1 MKTTTKF
8 LILTLSLLLAALS
21 VMGQAGGERVGGLV
35 VGADGAPIVGA
46 TVIVEGTAHG
56 TSTDAEGRFAFT
68 PPQGAKRLEISYL
81 GYQSRM
87 VELTHPLGELR
98 VVLTPDA
105 HSLEEVVVIGYGTTR
120 KSDLTGAVSS
130 LNEEDFNEGLIA
142 SPEGLVSGKIA
153 GVQII
158 AGGGSP
164 TSGST
169 IRIRGGASLNASNE
183 PLVVIDGVPV
193 EVGGSVSGGG
203 NFMALLNPNDIAS
216 MTVLKDASSTA
227 IYGSRA
233 SNGVILITTKR
244 GKSQELKISLH
255 STLSLQSV
263 SRLSDMLSVEEFVDV
278 VEQKG
283 SEAQKALLGTERT
296 DWNGQIFGVASGTD
310 NNLSIMG
317 SIGRHIPFRSSLGY
331 YDQNGTLRG
340 DRSRRYTANISFS
353 PSFFGDYLRM
363 NISLKGAFTRNRFAN
378 QDAIWGGATHN
389 PTIPIRSGE
398 ETFGGYYEA
407 VDGAGVP
414 VTGATG
420 NPVGLLEQFDS
431 TSRVHRL
438 VANADVDYKFHPL
451 PELRL
456 HATLGYDYSQG
467 AGEVYV
473 PAEAFQ
479 YYTSGG
485 RDYTYGPQHNHNRL
499 LTTYLN
505 YNKNFD
511 GGLTIDAT
519 LGYDYQYWQY
529 TNAEYVE
536 RNVAGEV
543 YSSSSAADSRH
554 VLISYYGRLNLSYEG
569 RYLLTT
575 TLRRDGTS
583 RFSPQSRWGVF
594 PSVALAWRLSE
605 EEWMSNVEALSE
617 LKLRVSYG
625 VTGQQDGIG
634 NYAYLPVY
642 TYGQTGA
649 EYMFGGVPIHTYRPE
664 AYVSD
669 LKWETT
675 KSLNAGVDIS
685 LYEERLSA
693 SVDLFT
699 RRTSDLLAV
708 VPAPAGTNFDKE
720 ILTNVG
726 NVASRGVELTLNVTP
741 IKRGN
746 LRWDVSFNATRL
758 VSTIENLTLVEG
770 AESPNTPVGPTVD
783 GQHVQVFTEGY
794 APYSFYVYKQIYDQT
809 TGRPI
814 EGLYADLDGDGKTT
828 TGDLYRYHSPAPDWL
843 MGLSSSLSW
852 GRWSLSTTLRAS
864 LGNYIY
870 NGMAMNT
877 GAWNTMSYNSYQLNN
892 LHRSYLFTR
901 FESRQHLSD
910 HYVENGSFLKMDN
923 LTLGY
928 NFGEVGMLG
937 RVSAAL
943 MVQNVFTITS
953 YTGVDPEVAGG
964 MDMAFYPRPRT
975 VSLSLG
981 VEF

>member
-21 VMGQAGGERVGGLV
+21 VMGQAGGERVSGLV

-105 HSLEEVVVIGYGTTR
+105 HSLDEVVVIGYGTTR
-120 KSDLTGAVSS
+120 KSDLTGSVASIS
-130 LNEEDFNEGLIA
+130 EEDFNEGLIA

-153 GVQII
+153 GVQIT

-244 GKSQELKISLH
+244 GKSQSLKVALH
-255 STLSLQSV
+255 STSSLQSV
-263 SRLSDMLSVEEFVDV
+263 TRLSDMLSAEEFVEV

-283 SEAQKALLGTERT
+283 SDAQRALLGSERT
-296 DWNGQIFGVASGTD
+296 DWNGEIFSLAFGTD

-317 SIGRHIPFRSSLGY
+317 SIGRHTPFRASIGY

-340 DRSRRYTANISFS
+340 DNSRRHTANLSLS
-353 PSFFGDYLRM
+353 PSLLDEHLRL
-363 NISLKGAFTRNRFAN
+363 NVSLKGAYTRNRFAN

-389 PTIPIRSGE
+389 PTVPVRSGE
-398 ETFGGYYEA
+398 EGFGGYYEA

-431 TSRVHRL
+431 ISNVYRL
-438 VANADVDYKFHPL
+438 IANADVDYKFHLL

-456 HATLGYDYSQG
+456 HATVGYDFSQG

-485 RDYTYGPQHNHNRL
+485 RDYTYGPQQNHNRL
-499 LTTYLN
+499 LTAYLN
-505 YNKNFD
+505 YNKTF
-511 GGLTIDAT
+511 GESLTLDAT
-519 LGYDYQYWQY
+519 VGYDYQYWQY
-529 TNAEYVE
+529 TNAEYIE

-543 YSSSSAADSRH
+543 YSSSAAADSRH
-554 VLISYYGRLNLSYEG
+554 VLISYYGRVNLSYEG
-569 RYLLTT
+569 RYMLTT

-583 RFSPQSRWGVF
+583 RFSPQSRWGTF
-594 PSVALAWRLSE
+594 PSVALAWRLSQE
-605 EEWMSNVEALSE
+605 QALKELEMLSD

-649 EYMFGGVPIHTYRPE
+649 EYMFGGRPINTYRPE

-675 KSLNAGVDIS
+675 RSLNLGLDFS
-685 LYEERLSA
+685 LFEERLSG

-726 NVASRGVELTLNVTP
+726 NVAGRGVELTLNATP
-741 IKRGN
+741 IKSHN
-746 LRWDVSFNATRL
+746 LRWDVSLNATRL

-794 APYSFYVYKQIYDQT
+794 APYSFYVYKQIYDEAT
-809 TGRPI
+809 SRPI
-814 EGLYADLDGDGKTT
+814 EGLYADLDGDGKIT

-843 MGLSSSLSW
+843 LGLSSSLTW

-864 LGNYIY
+864 IGNYIY

-892 LHRSYLFTR
+892 LHRSYLTTR

-928 NFGEVGMLG
+928 DFGKVGSVG
-937 RVSAAL
+937 RINAAI
-943 MVQNVFTITS
+943 MVQNVFTLTS

-975 VSLSLG
+975 FSLSVG